1 MRFIENLFE
10 SQLHFFISPV
20 GVIAFIIF
28 YALWVTALL
37 PSSWISMLAGFIYGS
52 FLGSILVF
60 FGAFTGALLTFYTGR
75 RFLSTWIQNRLTQFP
90 KLELIEKSIN
100 QEGIRFIILT
110 RLSPAFPFGLLNL
123 AYGLS
128 NVKARD
134 FIIGL
139 IAILPGTFVYCSLG
153 SLAGEISKLNE
164 VLTGKSE
171 WPSFALTLLGLFAT
185 IMVVLLAVKAVKK
198 SLEEPA

>member
-1 MRFIENLFE
+1 MGFIENLFE

-52 FLGSILVF
+52 FFGSILVF